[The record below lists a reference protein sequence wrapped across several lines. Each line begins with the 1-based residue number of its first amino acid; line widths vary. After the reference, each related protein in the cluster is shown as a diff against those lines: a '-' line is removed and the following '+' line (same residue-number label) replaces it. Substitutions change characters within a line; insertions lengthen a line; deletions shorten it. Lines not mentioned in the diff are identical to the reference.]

1 VPTPLLP
8 SLAAAPI
15 VASIAALL
23 AILVL
28 AALVAYIVRRV
39 THRARPEDL
48 PQIFMALSHILVALA
63 SFLPWTRADNVG
75 CAPPLPTQRAQA
87 RSLKEGRLHPVSSG
101 TIMDSARAV
110 LPTEVPSGARR
121 ACAVTV
127 ISSPAATRV
136 LSLVSGCRRCPSA
149 STHLGTADAL
159 NARTRALAPDLP
171 QTANAPSR
179 YSPPTPD
186 RDCPLA

>member
-8 SLAAAPI
+8 SLATAPI

-110 LPTEVPSGARR
+110 LPTEVRPGPAALTPSP
-121 ACAVTV
+121 
-127 ISSPAATRV
+127 SSPAPPR
-136 LSLVSGCRRCPSA
+136 PA
-149 STHLGTADAL
+149 S
-159 NARTRALAPDLP
+159 
-171 QTANAPSR
+171 
-179 YSPPTPD
+179 
-186 RDCPLA
+186 